1 MKQTRFNLEVDNHAS
16 VGAAGGPLSTFG
28 RISEHSTLEPQRDA
42 LYRPEADVAAHNNMP
57 SSLKKPHRRK
67 HSRSSSP
74 VLSLDDIASI
84 SRQLE
89 GEVQMYDALTREYSH
104 GNKEAVDLDEVREWG
119 MRNLESINKALFSVQ
134 KKLPEDFTDKHS
146 RNDMINALF
155 YLKERITSIEKT
167 AMTAEPFRSV
177 SPKGKAVSNL
187 EGTNNLTKFGQS
199 MGTTSAASI
208 RQDGRDNPFNQ
219 VVHVVGSA
227 SRHGGVETTPAA
239 RDNAVSACSSAI
251 RKINEPSYFSN
262 IKETNGKDAYR
273 TYDNRRDENEAEND
287 DRISRSDLTKEPF
300 QSAYGRELS

>member
-1 MKQTRFNLEVDNHAS
+1 
-16 VGAAGGPLSTFG
+16 
-28 RISEHSTLEPQRDA
+28 
-42 LYRPEADVAAHNNMP
+42 
-57 SSLKKPHRRK
+57 
-67 HSRSSSP
+67 
-74 VLSLDDIASI
+74 
-84 SRQLE
+84 
-89 GEVQMYDALTREYSH
+89 MYDALTREYSH
-104 GNKEAVDLDEVREWG
+104 GNKEAVNLDEVREWG
-119 MRNLESINKALFSVQ
+119 MRNLEVINKALFSVQ
-134 KKLPEDFTDKHS
+134 KKLPEDFSDKHS

-177 SPKGKAVSNL
+177 SPKGKAASNL

-208 RQDGRDNPFNQ
+208 RQDGRDNPFNK
-219 VVHVVGSA
+219 VVHMVGSA
-227 SRHGGVETTPAA
+227 SRCGGVETTPVA
-239 RDNAVSACSSAI
+239 RDNTVSACSSAI